1 MEENNKAA
9 LIGINTS
16 KYDKSIINQQI
27 NELKEL
33 SFTLEYKILEIFV
46 QNRVKID
53 PSTYIGKGK
62 IFEIINK
69 CSILEIK
76 VLIFNDELSPSQIK
90 NIQKLCEGKLL
101 ILDRTKIIL
110 DIFKIHAQ
118 SNEAKKQ
125 VEILC
130 DRLLANPVIE
140 NWTLE
145 INPIDSISRN

>member
-69 CSILEIK
+69 CSIK
-76 VLIFNDELSPSQIK
+76 PK
-90 NIQKLCEGKLL
+90 
-101 ILDRTKIIL
+101 ILNTIINL
-110 DIFKIHAQ
+110 DM
-118 SNEAKKQ
+118 
-125 VEILC
+125 
-130 DRLLANPVIE
+130 IE
-140 NWTLE
+140 NVRKK
-145 INPIDSISRN
+145 IPSIYNS